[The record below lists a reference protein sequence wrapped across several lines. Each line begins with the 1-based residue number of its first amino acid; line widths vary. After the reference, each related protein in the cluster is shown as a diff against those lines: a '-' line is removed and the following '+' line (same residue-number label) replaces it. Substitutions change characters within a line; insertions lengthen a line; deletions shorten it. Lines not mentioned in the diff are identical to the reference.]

1 VRGRYE
7 EAMNIQE
14 IEIANLDQ
22 RYGHLR
28 LAGRTALNALADSI
42 ERFGQKAPVLVLRD
56 EGNALVLLDGYQRV
70 KALQRLRRDT
80 VMAEVREGDEADA
93 LALLLSRSQERPRCA
108 VEQAFLIKDLLGRFG
123 WSVKQVAHRLGR
135 DSSWVSHRLALV
147 NDLPDDVLEAVR
159 QGHFSIWAGSR
170 VLAPL
175 ARANSEHASRLVQ
188 ALRGE
193 KLGTRELTSFLKHY
207 EQANPAVRERMVNE
221 PLLFAKVSGKDAAVP
236 VVLRQ
241 GPQGAWLDDLR
252 AVSSILRRLRR
263 DVDRVFYPGQSEDE
277 RADMQQALTK
287 AQSQLLELQVEITEV
302 IHVYDYGRDAKCDTD
317 THGEGVE
324 DQGDM
329 QDARPLAQHRAQ
341 CAAGQTARPGQQ
353 REHWP
358 GNSAFDQG
366 ASWPLPWESRAS
378 P

>member
-1 VRGRYE
+1 MAATRVG
-7 EAMNIQE
+7 
-14 IEIANLDQ
+14 
-22 RYGHLR
+22 
-28 LAGRTALNALADSI
+28 LASASNHQT
-42 ERFGQKAPVLVLRD
+42 
-56 EGNALVLLDGYQRV
+56 
-70 KALQRLRRDT
+70 
-80 VMAEVREGDEADA
+80 
-93 LALLLSRSQERPRCA
+93 
-108 VEQAFLIKDLLGRFG
+108 
-123 WSVKQVAHRLGR
+123 
-135 DSSWVSHRLALV
+135 LV

-241 GPQGAWLDDLR
+241 GPQGALLDDLR

-287 AQSQLLELQVEITEV
+287 AQSQLLELQVEITSD
-302 IHVYDYGRDAKCDTD
+302 IST
-317 THGEGVE
+317 
-324 DQGDM
+324 
-329 QDARPLAQHRAQ
+329 P
-341 CAAGQTARPGQQ
+341 
-353 REHWP
+353 
-358 GNSAFDQG
+358 
-366 ASWPLPWESRAS
+366 SRAS
-378 P
+378 RPRRSWPNRWCSWTACANAASSTTAA